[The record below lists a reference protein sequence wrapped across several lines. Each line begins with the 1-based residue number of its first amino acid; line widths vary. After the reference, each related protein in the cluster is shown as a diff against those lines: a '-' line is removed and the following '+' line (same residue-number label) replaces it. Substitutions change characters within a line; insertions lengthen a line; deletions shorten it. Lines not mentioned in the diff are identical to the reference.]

1 MHDLVEEQKRLEN
14 KVINL
19 KVLNQED
26 PINLDQQEFRLTRAH
41 SLSNTFVSSSI
52 SAEA

>member
-26 PINLDQQEFRLTRAH
+26 PINLD
-41 SLSNTFVSSSI
+41 
-52 SAEA
+52 